1 MTKTYK
7 GGYIGGSDQLR
18 APDAPTISVSG
29 GEGEV
34 TVTFT
39 NPANTGGG
47 DISSY
52 TATAIASNVSTGAT
66 SSSSPITITGLT
78 NGTSYSVTGLANNAF
93 GTSPISSATTGSPA
107 ATKALILSGYGVL
120 SGSTATHN
128 IIQVVTI
135 SSAGDSTDW
144 GADLVDG
151 RHSGGCCSSST
162 RGIIG
167 GGTNTDTTVEI
178 DKIQHLTLSSAA
190 NASDFG
196 DLSTGGYDIGGCSS
210 STYGFFCGGALSA
223 YFSTGNTIQR
233 IVIASTGNASDHGD
247 LTESSKDH
255 SSFSDGTYGFRA
267 GGTTG
272 SNSNVID
279 RFAMASSGNAS
290 DFGDLQLAR
299 NDLGTQSN
307 ACSSTRAVVAGG
319 SGGSPYEGEIDL
331 ITMASTG
338 NATDFGDLRGNYA
351 RQFGTASLTRAIFGG
366 GAWDGSGV
374 QCNNQ
379 IDYVTIASAGNAA
392 DFGSLLGTMQ
402 YAGGVV
408 SNGHGGLS

>member
-107 ATKALILSGYGVL
+107 ATKALILSGYGTISSSL
-120 SGSTATHN
+120 ATHN

-167 GGTNTDTTVEI
+167 GGLNTDTTV
-178 DKIQHLTLSSAA
+178 DQTVIQYVTIASAA
-190 NASDFG
+190 NAQDFG
-196 DLSTGGYDIGGCSS
+196 DLGTGGYDIGGCSN
-210 STYGFFCGGALSA
+210 STYGFFCGGMAV
-223 YFSTGNTIQR
+223 STIINTIQR
-233 IVIASTGNASDHGD
+233 IVIASTGNVSDHGD
-247 LTESSKDH
+247 LTETAKDPAC
-255 SSFSDGTYGFRA
+255 FSDGTYGFRA
-267 GGTTG
+267 GGAVTVLG
-272 SNSNVID
+272 NNSDVID
-279 RFAMASSGNAS
+279 RFIMASSGNAS
-290 DFGDLQLAR
+290 DFGDLLSSR
-299 NDLGTQSN
+299 EDLCTQSN
-307 ACSSTRAVVAGG
+307 ACSSTRAIVAGG
-319 SGGSPYEGEIDL
+319 GYSNVIEY
-331 ITMASTG
+331 ITMASAA
-338 NATDFGDLRGNYA
+338 NAADFGDLRGNYT
-351 RQFGTASLTRAIFGG
+351 RQFGTSNSTRAIFGG

-379 IDYVTIASAGNAA
+379 IDYITIASTGNAA